1 MLCLNSVS
9 IEVEK
14 MVKGKKWFS
23 DGTLG
28 YIAFSNTQSTAVCG
42 SCGAGGT
49 GRPLRI
55 NGRTDPI
62 ASWAV
67 VANVEPI
74 IGKLWSKNLNK

>member
-28 YIAFSNTQSTAVCG
+28 YISLSQTHNPPLFAVPVG
-42 SCGAGGT
+42 QAEPAG
-49 GRPLRI
+49 P
-55 NGRTDPI
+55 
-62 ASWAV
+62 
-67 VANVEPI
+67 
-74 IGKLWSKNLNK
+74 